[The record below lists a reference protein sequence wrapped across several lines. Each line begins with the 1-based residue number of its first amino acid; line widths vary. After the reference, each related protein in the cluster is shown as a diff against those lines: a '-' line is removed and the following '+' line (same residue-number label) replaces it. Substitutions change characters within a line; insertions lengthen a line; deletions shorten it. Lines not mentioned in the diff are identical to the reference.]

1 MKRGIFTMFL
11 DPISKA
17 DNRRNPTIIISTGEQ
32 IINDAEKFIFALYLK
47 S

>member
-1 MKRGIFTMFL
+1 MFL

-17 DNRRNPTIIISTGEQ
+17 DNRRNPVIILSTGEQ
-32 IINDAEKFIFALYLK
+32 IINDVEKSIFALYLK